1 MIWRFLYIMK
11 VTMEGIMSNNYLQKF
26 YDLIDDNPELLSQF
40 IQAADAAPAPTRSMP
55 TETQSNT
62 SSFVRQVAGGR
73 MSDAEIAEIEAE
85 LADNKIVQLYE
96 AADGALDAQELL
108 EYVGGLS
115 GTKGEHADS
124 APVRALFDG
133 KLDLKEILMIIML
146 LKLFKKKQTNTYNYG
161 GNTGLFGSLF
171 GNQQQ
176 SYNGGL
182 FSNLFGSNQYNYNNN
197 PLGLFSNM
205 FGVQQPQQPS
215 LFGSLFGTNTNQY
228 NNNPLGALFGMNTS
242 PAPSNGLMDVLGQ
255 FVNGGYNNNQQAL
268 QLYNLLGNASQNAFN
283 TNGTINVSSLFSL
296 LGNLM
301 R

>member
-1 MIWRFLYIMK
+1 MTQHNL
-11 VTMEGIMSNNYLQKF
+11 EKF
-26 YDLIDDNPELLSQF
+26 YDLIDANPELLAQF
-40 IQAADAAPAPTRSMP
+40 IETVDTPAVPTRSMP
-55 TETQSNT
+55 TESSNKENN
-62 SSFVRQVAGGR
+62 FVRQLVGGR
-73 MSDAEIAEIEAE
+73 LSDSEVAQLEAE
-85 LADNKIVQLYE
+85 LADNKVVQLYE

-115 GTKGEHADS
+115 GTKGNNTES

-171 GNQQQ
+171 GNQLT
-176 SYNGGL
+176 YNGNL
-182 FSNLFGSNQYNYNNN
+182 FSNLFGNNNYSYTNNN
-197 PLGLFSNM
+197 PYGLFSNL

-228 NNNPLGALFGMNTS
+228 NNGLGSLFGMNT
-242 PAPSNGLMDVLGQ
+242 NNNNLMNILNQ
-255 FVNGGYNNNQQAL
+255 FVGGGYNNNPQAQ
-268 QLYNLLGNASQNAFN
+268 QLYNLLGTASQNSFN
-283 TNGTINVSSLFSL
+283 SNGTINVSSLFNL